1 MRIEQERGG
10 LTHLLDVRI
19 SEAQRAWLVEAGK
32 REQPS
37 LDASR
42 MLARLLERAM
52 SDSENEQDRRDHQL
66 EVYRA
71 SGYAEHHPDYP
82 NLPKRPADG

>member
-1 MRIEQERGG
+1 MSR
-10 LTHLLDVRI
+10 LTHLLDVRV
-19 SEAQRAWLVEAGK
+19 SDAQHEWLIEAGK

-37 LDASR
+37 VDPSR
-42 MLARLLERAM
+42 MLARLVERAM
-52 SDSENEQDRRDHQL
+52 SDSDDAQDRRDHQL

-82 NLPKRPADG
+82 NLPERPADA